1 LWNLLNHLSH
11 YIIENL
17 PKQLNQ
23 SPLLIMASVQDQ
35 SEGADEANQCS
46 LIETDDV
53 FNAEPPT
60 IISPIASVSAAPPGS
75 AFSPRADPTF
85 MQNQKAIQ
93 RLPSSSKSNKS
104 SLSHQ
109 LSIKSNSSYDAG
121 LSQSGIIN
129 VLAYGDARSGR
140 GRGSSTGSV
149 TDGIDACTLSKS
161 LSTSARSTHSVRSV
175 AAVGTHP
182 FGTLGVHSGEKRK
195 GSPSHECLLSGDV
208 AIVTSMPPG
217 SIFGFDALSLT
228 LGKEGQFHGIREIP
242 PGPHFLYAGS
252 ASEVSTRNGFWIMSQ
267 PRVSGEYGEVFVKRW
282 DSYTETLE
290 DEISDAEFRIQT
302 ENVPKVFN
310 LLLPYNTG
318 AFSSGSSQSLHSLN
332 QAPAIRDPAI
342 WKRLT
347 SAIKGAMLTRITGG
361 SWNKWMVAS
370 NHEAKYMEDI
380 PTDAKDNVLDI
391 AKDQQLVGK
400 DKVLKFAFQRNGV
413 TYSRE
418 VIGRARTEQALDTS
432 IHIFHVIRDKC
443 TFEDADEVI
452 GELQFSYITG
462 VLLGN
467 IDCQEQWA
475 HLVKVFFKAFRLTM
489 DMPAFF
495 RKIIEAV
502 HAQLIFDE
510 EGIEGSIF
518 DNLYMQ
524 QEEFKTVL
532 TAFKSRLNEMLLE
545 KVSIIS
551 HPHLSYL
558 FQSN

>member
-1 LWNLLNHLSH
+1 
-11 YIIENL
+11 
-17 PKQLNQ
+17 
-23 SPLLIMASVQDQ
+23 MASAQDQ
-35 SEGADEANQCS
+35 SEGADEANRRS
-46 LIETDDV
+46 SIETDEA
-53 FNAEPPT
+53 FNAEPPS
-60 IISPIASVSAAPPGS
+60 IIPSNASASSPSSTS
-75 AFSPRADPTF
+75 SLKADSTF
-85 MQNQKAIQ
+85 MQNDKAIQ
-93 RLPSSSKSNKS
+93 RLPSASKSHKS

-109 LSIKSNSSYDAG
+109 LSTKSNSNYDVG

-129 VLAYGDARSGR
+129 VPAYGDERSGC

-149 TDGIDACTLSKS
+149 ADGFSPCTLSKS
-161 LSTSARSTHSVRSV
+161 LSTSARSTHSVKSTHSVRSV

-182 FGTLGVHSGEKRK
+182 FGTLGIHSSEKRK
-195 GSPSHECLLSGDV
+195 GVPSHECLLSGDV
-208 AIVTSMPPG
+208 AIVTGMPSG
-217 SIFGFDALSLT
+217 SILGFDTLSLT

-267 PRVSGEYGEVFVKRW
+267 LRVSGDHGEIFVKRW
-282 DSYTETLE
+282 DNYGETLE
-290 DEISDAEFRIQT
+290 DEVSEAEVRIQM

-310 LLLPYNTG
+310 LLLPYDTT
-318 AFSSGSSQSLHSLN
+318 AAYSTSSQHDHSLLKS
-332 QAPAIRDPAI
+332 QAVRDPAI
-342 WKRLT
+342 WKSLT
-347 SAIKGAMLTRITGG
+347 FAIKGAMLTRITGC

-380 PTDAKDNVLDI
+380 PTDAKEDVLDI
-391 AKDQQLVGK
+391 AKDSQLVGK
-400 DKVLKFAFQRNGV
+400 DMVLKFAFQRNGV

-432 IHIFHVIRDKC
+432 IHIFHIIRDKC

-452 GELQFSYITG
+452 GELQFSYLTG

-475 HLVKVFFKAFRLTM
+475 HLVKVFFKAFRLAM
-489 DMPAFF
+489 DMPALF
-495 RKIIEAV
+495 RKIIKAV

-524 QEEFKTVL
+524 QEEFKIVL

-545 KVSIIS
+545 KVSVTL
-551 HPHLSYL
+551 HPPTSPAVS
-558 FQSN
+558 F

>member
-1 LWNLLNHLSH
+1 
-11 YIIENL
+11 
-17 PKQLNQ
+17 
-23 SPLLIMASVQDQ
+23 
-35 SEGADEANQCS
+35 
-46 LIETDDV
+46 
-53 FNAEPPT
+53 
-60 IISPIASVSAAPPGS
+60 
-75 AFSPRADPTF
+75 
-85 MQNQKAIQ
+85 
-93 RLPSSSKSNKS
+93 
-104 SLSHQ
+104 
-109 LSIKSNSSYDAG
+109 
-121 LSQSGIIN
+121 
-129 VLAYGDARSGR
+129 
-140 GRGSSTGSV
+140 
-149 TDGIDACTLSKS
+149 
-161 LSTSARSTHSVRSV
+161 
-175 AAVGTHP
+175 
-182 FGTLGVHSGEKRK
+182 
-195 GSPSHECLLSGDV
+195 
-208 AIVTSMPPG
+208 
-217 SIFGFDALSLT
+217 
-228 LGKEGQFHGIREIP
+228 
-242 PGPHFLYAGS
+242 
-252 ASEVSTRNGFWIMSQ
+252 
-267 PRVSGEYGEVFVKRW
+267 
-282 DSYTETLE
+282 
-290 DEISDAEFRIQT
+290 
-302 ENVPKVFN
+302 
-310 LLLPYNTG
+310 
-318 AFSSGSSQSLHSLN
+318 
-332 QAPAIRDPAI
+332 
-342 WKRLT
+342 
-347 SAIKGAMLTRITGG
+347 MLTRITGG

-475 HLVKVFFKAFRLTM
+475 HLIKVFFKAFRLAM

-532 TAFKSRLNEMLLE
+532 TAFKSRFNEMLLE

-551 HPHLSYL
+551 HSHLSYL